1 MHSFIILALFYP
13 CIHSLINHYSDAL
26 TQTALAMNQWSLHY
40 KPQPPAAPSDTSL
53 FSVFVGLQLT
63 SSSLGFRDQAEY
75 HRGHCGNVP
84 LALEDSIILRDLV

>member
-1 MHSFIILALFYP
+1 MHSFIILAL
-13 CIHSLINHYSDAL
+13 
-26 TQTALAMNQWSLHY
+26 
-40 KPQPPAAPSDTSL
+40 SL

-84 LALEDSIILRDLV
+84 LALEDSVILRDLV